1 MESDQNPLCDSSKTL
16 HHKVV
21 RTLHQKGYVQHQA
34 LNITVEHSTVTVDG
48 SVPTW
53 HLRQIAVECIRR
65 VAGVIRV
72 VDRIRVV
79 RESQDDDPPCRGATI
94 VNELPNEEEQLRA
107 VYG

>member
-1 MESDQNPLCDSSKTL
+1 VETSSSSLCESFETL
-16 HHKVV
+16 RHKVV

-34 LNITVEHSTVTVDG
+34 LNITVEHGTVTVEG

-65 VAGVIRV
+65 VTGVVGV

-79 RESQDDDPPCRGATI
+79 TESQDGHTPCSGGKR
-94 VNELPNEEEQLRA
+94 
-107 VYG
+107 